1 MMNTMTTKP
10 MPLEWVVI
18 NNRTEKA
25 VRWNYNPETGTISS
39 QPISYEEA
47 TSLNDH
53 GKETAD

>member
-25 VRWNYNPETGTISS
+25 IRCNYNPETGIISS
-39 QPISYEEA
+39 QRIPYEEA
-47 TSLNDH
+47 TSFNAH

>member
-1 MMNTMTTKP
+1 MTTKP

-18 NNRTEKA
+18 NNRTMKA
-25 VRWNYNPETGTISS
+25 LRCNYNPETGTFSS